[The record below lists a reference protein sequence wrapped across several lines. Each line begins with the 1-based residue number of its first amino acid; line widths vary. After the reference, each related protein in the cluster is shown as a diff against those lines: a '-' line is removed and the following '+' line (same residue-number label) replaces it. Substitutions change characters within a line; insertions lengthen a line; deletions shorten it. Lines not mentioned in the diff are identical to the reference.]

1 MWFLL
6 MVMWGW
12 MGVGPQTAEDT
23 ALQLETRL
31 RALKSLQADFQQTY
45 HSINVS
51 TPLQEKGRL
60 HILRPGW
67 MRFDYFDPEVKVF
80 LIKDDLYQEYWP
92 EDKQLV
98 ERTLAEEGS
107 EGALLSLLSGTRG
120 ILDNYSV
127 EFDLDADGEIS
138 AARLKIT
145 PRNEDEA
152 DTFIILELDDRTGL
166 IRKAVS
172 FDWTGNRQEFEFS
185 GIKADIPLPESLFE
199 LKIPPDVDI
208 IR

>member
-1 MWFLL
+1 MWLL
-6 MVMWGW
+6 MMVIWGW
-12 MGVGPQTAEDT
+12 MGYGPQTAEDT
-23 ALQLETRL
+23 ALKLEARL

-45 HSINVS
+45 YSANVS
-51 TPLQEKGRL
+51 TPLEEKGRL
-60 HILRPGW
+60 HILKPGW
-67 MRFDYFDPEVKVF
+67 MRFDYHDPEVKVF
-80 LIKDDLYQEYWP
+80 LLKDGLYQEYWP

-98 ERTLAEEGS
+98 QRTMTEEGS
-107 EGALLSLLSGTRG
+107 EGALLSLLSGSRG

-127 EFDLDADGEIS
+127 EFDRDSAGGIS

-152 DTFIILELDDRTGL
+152 DTFIILEIDDRTGL

-185 GIKADIPLPESLFE
+185 GLKVDIPLPESLFE
-199 LKIPPDVDI
+199 LKVPPDVDI